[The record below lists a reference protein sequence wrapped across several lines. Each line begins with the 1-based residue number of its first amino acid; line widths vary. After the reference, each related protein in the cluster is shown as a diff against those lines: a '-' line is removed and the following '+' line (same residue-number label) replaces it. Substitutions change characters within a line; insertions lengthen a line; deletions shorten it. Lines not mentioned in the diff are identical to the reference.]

1 MEIVLIKS
9 SAELPAAMFKNN
21 EAIERSYERMREEIK
36 RVESS
41 GLEIDVKK
49 LVQEELAQEMS
60 RARKLIDKEVEQ
72 ARAAGEAALSKVERQ
87 CLREKSDIS
96 FSVRR

>member
-1 MEIVLIKS
+1 
-9 SAELPAAMFKNN
+9 MFKNN

-49 LVQEELAQEMS
+49 LMQEELDLERS
-60 RARKLIDKEVEQ
+60 RARKIIDKEMEQ
-72 ARAAGEAALSKVERQ
+72 VRAASEAALSKVERQ
-87 CLREKSDIS
+87 CLRELRAKERREKLSS
-96 FSVRR
+96 GKRSRFFSLRK

>member
-41 GLEIDVKK
+41 GLEIDVK
-49 LVQEELAQEMS
+49 
-60 RARKLIDKEVEQ
+60 
-72 ARAAGEAALSKVERQ
+72 
-87 CLREKSDIS
+87 
-96 FSVRR
+96 